1 MAMPLAPLNLVRAAV
16 ARGAALGHQ
25 PASVARAIQR
35 AGFSTRGLGV
45 RQQVR
50 DSVEALS
57 QARRLE
63 GAHGNFVP
71 RLGRGA
77 SEARSAQMARYRAV
91 ARVETRT
98 QTGERST
105 TTVSVLS
112 DQPLTVAQYR
122 RAAMQQVQQT
132 ALAGL
137 RTSSAPVPVERVLG
151 AEITA
156 VTVARL

>member
-1 MAMPLAPLNLVRAAV
+1 MPLPLAPLNLVRAAV
-16 ARGAALGHQ
+16 ARGARLGHQ

-35 AGFSTRGLGV
+35 AGFSTRGLEV
-45 RQQVR
+45 RSQVR
-50 DSVEALS
+50 GAIEARS
-57 QARRLE
+57 QARLLE
-63 GAHGNFVP
+63 GAHGNLIP

-77 SEARSAQMARYRAV
+77 SEATSAQTARYRAV
-91 ARVETRT
+91 ADVATRLS
-98 QTGERST
+98 TGERST
-105 TTVSVLS
+105 TRVSVLS

-122 RAAMQQVQQT
+122 RAAVQQVQQT

-137 RTSSAPVPVERVLG
+137 RTSSAPVPVDRVLG